1 MNYMKKILL
10 LIAIVAG
17 LGMTAAPKAEA
28 HTSFGISIGGGYPVY
43 APYYAG
49 YPGCYY
55 GPPQPYYY
63 GYYPYYHGYGRR
75 YYGHLYHYGHSR
87 GYARHG
93 RRR

>member
-28 HTSFGISIGGGYPVY
+28 YTSFGISIGGGYPVY

-49 YPGCYY
+49 YPGYYY

-75 YYGHLYHYGHSR
+75 YYGHPYHYGHSR